1 MNDNSINKFIEK
13 GFERALSERTGEDF
27 TAELLRE
34 IELTRVFRKEDKRT
48 FGYFNFILIAIAGA
62 VVTSGIA
69 LLVLLGSSV
78 SEGGERTGTF
88 GLLTNFFDSLNIKL
102 YSLLGISF
110 NENILFY
117 FAGIAAAIALFTFL
131 EKAVFKK
138 GYN

>member
-1 MNDNSINKFIEK
+1 MNDNNINRFIEK
-13 GFERALSERTGEDF
+13 GFETALAEKTGGDF

-34 IELTRVFRKEDKRT
+34 IELSKVFRKEDKRT
-48 FGYFNFILIAIAGA
+48 FGYLNFILIVIAGA

-69 LLVLLGSSV
+69 LLVLLGSSTAEG
-78 SEGGERTGTF
+78 SEKTGAF
-88 GLLTNFFDSLNIKL
+88 GLLTNFFDSLNIRL

-110 NENILFY
+110 NENILIY